1 MAETDTDTE
10 QDEKKSPGW
19 FARATDWLAQPGVPN
34 PSTEPIRV
42 PSGNPPPPAR
52 DRWWQDVTAPA
63 AAPEPTSAPTPTPAP
78 APPSSDQGP
87 AMPSPAAL
95 AEYGPMVSAF
105 SKASGIPEGALWAT
119 ILGESGPW
127 TNAGKPTPRG
137 KAGEVGPAQLNPTYH
152 PTAPAMSDKENVWE
166 GMLALQK
173 MVQQH
178 GLEKGLARYMGTGPK
193 AEARGRDRVAAMNA
207 YEAQRAP
214 AGGAEPGEAGGA
226 DVAGTTLPAFT
237 FPSPAADGEPP
248 PTTPTL
254 RAPKEF
260 TFPAPTAPTAPT
272 AAGPDERATGG
283 PEAALPDAAVGPDE
297 RATAAPE
304 PPGPALPEPKTMRGP
319 TPDLETP
326 EGGWDPTATDPNA
339 ARARAAYRAL
349 ARQQAQAPDPMAV
362 ASARALQNM
371 ERQEQYQ
378 AKLEAA
384 RQEATAAVRERS
396 QKLVAE
402 VEGARND
409 LVGYLERTRQPVPP
423 ELQKTPK
430 APDVTIR
437 PWLDP
442 EGKNAISVIAQTL
455 GMLAVGAAGAYNK
468 TPLTAMQYFREA
480 AEAWRRDEVDTAN
493 SKLKQFEMAVTS
505 IKNDNDVA
513 LKQYELADKQYAH
526 NLDAKKAMM
535 VVKMDGL
542 NLNEKAL
549 DLMNKPYEEARQA
562 SKAQFEMS
570 SKILDELTK
579 YRKVD
584 ATLGKNRGNLP
595 KNEIGAR
602 AIMAHTRAELAKL
615 APEDTEQRTLLER
628 EYTQAKEVVDGIHAA
643 KAQDNVQNLANANAN
658 KQIGESQKALMLGD
672 AAAGQL
678 NRLAQFYAVLEEYHA
693 LPSDQTSAQAWLATF
708 RKNLAAQP
716 LPVQAAW
723 QGVEQFFAPTV
734 IGMERTFFDDK
745 GTRSKEAFGNLKKTI
760 MSYPAAMQV
769 IDSLKGTIEDHV
781 EIHKRRIEEQEAFL
795 QTAPQRVYQAPGL
808 PAAAEPAE
816 SEED

>member
-1 MAETDTDTE
+1 
-10 QDEKKSPGW
+10 
-19 FARATDWLAQPGVPN
+19 
-34 PSTEPIRV
+34 
-42 PSGNPPPPAR
+42 
-52 DRWWQDVTAPA
+52 
-63 AAPEPTSAPTPTPAP
+63 
-78 APPSSDQGP
+78 
-87 AMPSPAAL
+87 
-95 AEYGPMVSAF
+95 
-105 SKASGIPEGALWAT
+105 
-119 ILGESGPW
+119 
-127 TNAGKPTPRG
+127 
-137 KAGEVGPAQLNPTYH
+137 
-152 PTAPAMSDKENVWE
+152 
-166 GMLALQK
+166 
-173 MVQQH
+173 
-178 GLEKGLARYMGTGPK
+178 
-193 AEARGRDRVAAMNA
+193 
-207 YEAQRAP
+207 
-214 AGGAEPGEAGGA
+214 
-226 DVAGTTLPAFT
+226 
-237 FPSPAADGEPP
+237 
-248 PTTPTL
+248 
-254 RAPKEF
+254 
-260 TFPAPTAPTAPT
+260 
-272 AAGPDERATGG
+272 
-283 PEAALPDAAVGPDE
+283 
-297 RATAAPE
+297 
-304 PPGPALPEPKTMRGP
+304 
-319 TPDLETP
+319 
-326 EGGWDPTATDPNA
+326 
-339 ARARAAYRAL
+339 
-349 ARQQAQAPDPMAV
+349 
-362 ASARALQNM
+362 
-371 ERQEQYQ
+371 
-378 AKLEAA
+378 
-384 RQEATAAVRERS
+384 
-396 QKLVAE
+396 
-402 VEGARND
+402 
-409 LVGYLERTRQPVPP
+409 
-423 ELQKTPK
+423 
-430 APDVTIR
+430 
-437 PWLDP
+437 
-442 EGKNAISVIAQTL
+442 
-455 GMLAVGAAGAYNK
+455 
-468 TPLTAMQYFREA
+468 
-480 AEAWRRDEVDTAN
+480 
-493 SKLKQFEMAVTS
+493 
-505 IKNDNDVA
+505 
-513 LKQYELADKQYAH
+513 
-526 NLDAKKAMM
+526 
-535 VVKMDGL
+535 VKMDGL